1 MKKVLVLV
9 ALMFL
14 IMITTSCQ
22 KPEEITLSKYFQAMK
37 AKDRDTMAAMAAEPI
52 SMEFKSWELVS
63 SEAPVSGDIL
73 LPQLIKDLADAKAKK
88 DTQILLVKDKKDTLD
103 QLKTKLGETRGGK
116 QKAEIQKQIADLEK
130 EVELETANYKRDQ
143 MNFTQMKSQVEN
155 EKKMVTLSTNIEQNQ
170 ELFAGKAVT
179 AKSIVKIIGPS
190 GDKEYV
196 FTLRKYELVNPVTN
210 KVFSNR
216 YIILKIQ
223 SKEDTEQGM

>member
-37 AKDRDTMAAMAAEPI
+37 AKDRDTMAAMAAEPVAL
-52 SMEFKSWELVS
+52 EFKSWELVS
-63 SEAPVSGDIL
+63 SEAPVSEDII
-73 LPQLIKDLADAKAKK
+73 LPQLIQELADVKKKK
-88 DTQILLVKDKKDTLD
+88 DDQILLVKDKKDALD
-103 QLKTKLGETRGGK
+103 QLKTKLGETRGSR
-116 QKAEIQKQIADLEK
+116 QKAELQKQITDMET
-130 EVELETANYKRDQ
+130 EVETETANYKRDQ
-143 MNFTQMKSQVEN
+143 MNYTQMKNQVEN

-179 AKSIVKIIGPS
+179 AKAIVKITTAS

-196 FTLRKYELVNPVTN
+196 FLLRKYELVNPVTN

-223 SKEDTEQGM
+223 PKEEFEQGN

>member
-9 ALMFL
+9 ALIFL

-37 AKDRDTMAAMAAEPI
+37 AKDRDTMAAMAAEPVAL
-52 SMEFKSWELVS
+52 EFKSWELVS
-63 SEAPVSGDIL
+63 SEAPLSKDLI
-73 LPQLIKDLADAKAKK
+73 LPQLIKELGDVKAKK
-88 DTQILLVKDKKDTLD
+88 DQQILLVKDKKDALD
-103 QLKTKLGETRGGK
+103 QLKTKLGETRGGR
-116 QKAEIQKQIADLEK
+116 QKADLQKQIADMEK
-130 EVELETANYKRDQ
+130 EVEAETANYKRDQ
-143 MNFTQMKSQVEN
+143 MDFTQMKTQVEF

-170 ELFAGKAVT
+170 ELFAGKAIT
-179 AKSIVKIIGPS
+179 AKAIVKITTAG

-196 FTLRKYELVNPVTN
+196 FQLRKYELLNPVTN

-223 SKEDTEQGM
+223 SKEELEQGN